1 MNYKPTIGIEVH
13 VELKTKDKVFSY
25 ALNNTTALPNTL
37 VNIVDLAYPGVLP
50 QVNKEVVLFAIKI
63 ANALH
68 ANITRE
74 MLFDRKNYFYPDLPK
89 GYQITQSKT
98 PIGTAGFLN
107 ITSDKKVRIHELHIE
122 EDTCKSLHT
131 ETETLLNYNRA
142 GVPLIEIVSEP
153 DMNSK
158 EEAMAYLE
166 KLKELLF
173 YLGVSDCKME
183 EGSMRADVNV
193 SVSKDATLGTR
204 CEIKNIGSIKEVGQA
219 IDYEVKRQIE
229 LLENGEKIEEETRK
243 FDEKTATTVLMR
255 KKEVGNDYRY
265 FPEPDIPALV
275 ITDSLISEALKDEVM
290 LPDERRAFY
299 IQKGILPINADKLI
313 NNKELSDYLNT
324 FMEDDID
331 FRIASNLLL
340 GDIAAYLNKNLVS
353 INDLKLTKE
362 KMIKLVKMLS
372 NKEISSKNVKDILTD
387 ILETDLS
394 VKEILAKSGISM
406 NNNVDELVS
415 IIKEVIALNMESVK
429 AYKSGKENAF
439 KFLMGMCMKMTKGS
453 FNPKLVSDTLKDYL
467 DTKISD

>member
-68 ANITRE
+68 ANITRK

-98 PIGTAGFLN
+98 PIGTAGFLD

-158 EEAMAYLE
+158 EEAMTYLE

-193 SVSKDATLGTR
+193 SVSKDTTLGTR

-229 LLENGEKIEEETRK
+229 LLEKGEKIEEETRK
-243 FDEKTATTVLMR
+243 FDEKTATTILMR

-265 FPEPDIPALV
+265 FPEPDIPTLI

-290 LPDERRAFY
+290 LPAERRAFY

-362 KMIKLVKMLS
+362 KMIELVKMLS

>member
-1 MNYKPTIGIEVH
+1 
-13 VELKTKDKVFSY
+13 
-25 ALNNTTALPNTL
+25 
-37 VNIVDLAYPGVLP
+37 
-50 QVNKEVVLFAIKI
+50 
-63 ANALH
+63 
-68 ANITRE
+68 
-74 MLFDRKNYFYPDLPK
+74 
-89 GYQITQSKT
+89 
-98 PIGTAGFLN
+98 
-107 ITSDKKVRIHELHIE
+107 
-122 EDTCKSLHT
+122 
-131 ETETLLNYNRA
+131 
-142 GVPLIEIVSEP
+142 
-153 DMNSK
+153 MNSK

-290 LPDERRAFY
+290 LPEERRAFY

-362 KMIKLVKMLS
+362 KMIELVKMLS